1 MSTALRPL
9 STGEVLD
16 RTFVLYRKHF
26 FLFTGIATV
35 QVAFFIAGI
44 VVLVLFGKFMP
55 SETAQA
61 VGWQLLSFS
70 FLS

>member
-35 QVAFFIAGI
+35 QVAFSS
-44 VVLVLFGKFMP
+44 LEL
-55 SETAQA
+55 
-61 VGWQLLSFS
+61 
-70 FLS
+70 